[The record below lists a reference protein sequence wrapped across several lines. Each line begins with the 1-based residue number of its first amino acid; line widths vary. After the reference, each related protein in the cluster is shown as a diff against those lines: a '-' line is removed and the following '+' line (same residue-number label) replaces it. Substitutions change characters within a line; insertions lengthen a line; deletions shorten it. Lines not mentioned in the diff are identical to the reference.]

1 VFVIE
6 GPYIKYIDRDP
17 EVLARQEA
25 IKQKEKMAI
34 DDEIRNQKRIEK
46 QLKLAEE
53 VRQKEESSIEESKV
67 RFSFTNHILK
77 SHILIN
83 FCCFVI

>member
-1 VFVIE
+1 VIE

-53 VRQKEESSIEESKV
+53 TRQKEESSVDESKV
-67 RFSFTNHILK
+67 RPPSQITLK
-77 SHILIN
+77 SHNNNISL
-83 FCCFVI
+83 FCY

>member
-1 VFVIE
+1 MSVSTE

-34 DDEIRNQKRIEK
+34 DDEIRNQRMIEK
-46 QLKLAEE
+46 QLKIAEE
-53 VRQKEESSIEESKV
+53 LRRQEESSTSTEEPKV
-67 RFSFTNHILK
+67 TLPLSLFLYLLK
-77 SHILIN
+77 FLK
-83 FCCFVI
+83 V